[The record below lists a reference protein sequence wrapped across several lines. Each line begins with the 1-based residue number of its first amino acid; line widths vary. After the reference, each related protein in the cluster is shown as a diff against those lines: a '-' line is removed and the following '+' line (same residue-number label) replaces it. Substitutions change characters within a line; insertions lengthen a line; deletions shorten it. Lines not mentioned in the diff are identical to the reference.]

1 MVGVG
6 RQLFVPLSLTVGF
19 AIVSSYVLSTTLV
32 PLLATWMMKE
42 ADEKEEQRRPW
53 HERYLSV
60 LRGALRFRWV
70 VLGSYAVIA
79 TVLLFAL
86 VPLMHLQIFPS
97 TEAGQIQLRLRAPT
111 GTRIERTELIAL
123 KALDII
129 KREVGPDNVQIE
141 SDFVG
146 VQSPNYPVNTIYLF
160 TSGPQESV
168 MLVRRR
174 TLSRMMSFGSP
185 TPVEIAVQ
193 GFQRRCQPQ
202 LR

>member
-1 MVGVG
+1 M
-6 RQLFVPLSLTVGF
+6 
-19 AIVSSYVLSTTLV
+19 
-32 PLLATWMMKE
+32 
-42 ADEKEEQRRPW
+42 
-53 HERYLSV
+53 
-60 LRGALRFRWV
+60 V

-79 TVLLFAL
+79 TVLLFAI
-86 VPLMHLQIFPS
+86 VSLMHLEIFPS

-111 GTRIERTELIAL
+111 GTRIERTELIAP

-146 VQSPNYPVNTIYLF
+146 VQPPSWPVNTIYLF

-168 MLVRRR
+168 MLVG
-174 TLSRMMSFGSP
+174 LKPDSRLRGEELKERLRQCFAKEIPTVQVSFEAADIITRVMSFGSP

-193 GFQRRCQPQ
+193 RPQRRCHPQ